1 MGCRFGCQ
9 RATGSPQTQE
19 SRAGWLPT
27 LVCSW
32 WWHSGA
38 MGLLH
43 VPTASRAPGKGQ
55 GCGPAGDSGQRLLP
69 FIMGKNLLKCL
80 IRD

>member
-1 MGCRFGCQ
+1 MGSLCCG
-9 RATGSPQTQE
+9 
-19 SRAGWLPT
+19 AG
-27 LVCSW
+27 
-32 WWHSGA
+32 

-43 VPTASRAPGKGQ
+43 VPTAASAPGRGRDWATLVTQ
-55 GCGPAGDSGQRLLP
+55 GRARLP